1 MADVKVPAKLHL
13 MSKAAQ
19 KAWYKKNNMEMP
31 KEKSVAQAGKIKPA
45 EKKAAAPV
53 KPKSAREISMER
65 QKAYYAKGG
74 RAPIGAGG
82 SGGSSAMAGVGQ
94 SSAKEIIKGIKAG
107 INPKVALVRYT
118 QEQKVFETNGEYNR
132 YGHPKAGSVDI
143 DPTPSDKP
151 PVYKKRPVAQFKKVQ
166 EATKQEAEK
175 LLGGPVKEKPKMPA
189 GKQPAEYRY
198 VRNLARKAMKAG
210 MKKEEVE
217 QVDEANM
224 RFDYEAA
231 ARPKSSDVK
240 NFLNRDKN
248 PRAAAASKKYI
259 RRMTKLGGLGPN
271 QTKKDTEAHMKA
283 QFEEVEYIEEKLT
296 AADPASKWI
305 SDFVASDNPKFAGKS
320 KKERINMAL
329 GAYYSATGKG
339 KQAEELN
346 FQEAKKMDDMEDD
359 YEDKMKDDEE
369 DDMED
374 DNEEE
379 NKKKVDEKYMG
390 FKAVMASAKKGG
402 ARNPAAVAAAI
413 GRKKY
418 GKEKFQAAAAAG
430 KKLGEEVEQVDEQSP
445 AEIKAKYY
453 HDQFNKVKPVK
464 AYDKDGKLVGRYRSM
479 DHAKQMK
486 PGHTYKVEEEVEQVK
501 EGFDPDPSDIAA
513 QLVKKHGKGKV
524 TKDHIDAYERDR
536 DSNRAIDKEAV
547 MKHVKKMAEGLDP
560 VGREDKDV
568 DNDGD
573 SDKTDLYLSKRR
585 KAISSA
591 IRKKVSDKMGK

>member
-31 KEKSVAQAGKIKPA
+31 KEKSAAQSGKIKPA
-45 EKKAAAPV
+45 EKKVAAPV

-143 DPTPSDKP
+143 DPTSSDKP
-151 PVYKKRPVAQFKKVQ
+151 PVYKKRPVARYKPKVE

-283 QFEEVEYIEEKLT
+283 HFEEVAVDEAAKDWQKAFSGVAQKNLQKDIGKMRSKVSRLKYVGAQPKVDASPKVTAQKTQKGMYSEEMQYIEEKLT

-329 GAYYSATGKG
+329 GAYYAATGKG

-369 DDMED
+369 EDDMED
-374 DNEEE
+374 DDEEE
-379 NKKKVDEKYMG
+379 KKKKVDEKYMG

-402 ARNPAAVAAAI
+402 ARDPAAVAAAI

-430 KKLGEEVEQVDEQSP
+430 KKLGE
-445 AEIKAKYY
+445 
-453 HDQFNKVKPVK
+453 
-464 AYDKDGKLVGRYRSM
+464 GM
-479 DHAKQMK
+479 DA
-486 PGHTYKVEEEVEQVK
+486 
-501 EGFDPDPSDIAA
+501 
-513 QLVKKHGKGKV
+513 
-524 TKDHIDAYERDR
+524 
-536 DSNRAIDKEAV
+536 
-547 MKHVKKMAEGLDP
+547 
-560 VGREDKDV
+560 VGREDKDI

-573 SDKTDLYLSKRR
+573 TDKTDVYLHNKR
-585 KAISSA
+585 KAIGNA
-591 IRKKVSDKMGK
+591 IRKKLAAKLEKKDGE